1 MNKCLHR
8 FNVLAPKTAGEPRYF
23 LIRTVALPPM
33 GRAIRKSKGPAE
45 PQGGPSPSPVKP
57 KPWPM
62 PKEMRRVPSN
72 PSSPEASPSKPRQP
86 RRSSRARAKKQL
98 VENPASVAEA
108 LASLP
113 AADARLATDA
123 PVPLT
128 RGGARGSAATAA
140 GRARV
145 ERPGEASPATESGT
159 SDGDVPKDVRFETVG
174 GRARSADGAWLAW
187 TLTRPV
193 VRGKPD
199 TKRFSKKLPVTV
211 LVNGLS
217 NDGFQW
223 FGLNDALVAPDR
235 ALVAWDFR
243 GHGASGDP
251 RDLKTVT
258 VAGVADDLEQ
268 VLCDISARG
277 LADTEKVT
285 LVAYSMGCQ
294 VALEWCRAHA
304 QYVRGVAL
312 VLGTARRSMDSA
324 CRFPII
330 ADALAR
336 LMRAFPETFACLWGV
351 LFTLAHYFPR
361 IAHACARIAGIMRV
375 TYAQFAPFYEHARR
389 VSGAAQ
395 NAMLVSGQAHAAAD
409 VLALLDRREVPTL
422 VVSGGKDVAVNR
434 AAARAT
440 QQAAPRA
447 RYVHIPNACHA
458 GMVGERDAVAAALA
472 EFFRLERE
480 TNEFNRRRLMEAT
493 GMRSSPG
500 SPAKV
505 R

>member
-1 MNKCLHR
+1 M
-8 FNVLAPKTAGEPRYF
+8 
-23 LIRTVALPPM
+23 
-33 GRAIRKSKGPAE
+33 
-45 PQGGPSPSPVKP
+45 
-57 KPWPM
+57 
-62 PKEMRRVPSN
+62 
-72 PSSPEASPSKPRQP
+72 
-86 RRSSRARAKKQL
+86 
-98 VENPASVAEA
+98 
-108 LASLP
+108 
-113 AADARLATDA
+113 
-123 PVPLT
+123 
-128 RGGARGSAATAA
+128 
-140 GRARV
+140 
-145 ERPGEASPATESGT
+145 
-159 SDGDVPKDVRFETVG
+159 
-174 GRARSADGAWLAW
+174 
-187 TLTRPV
+187 
-193 VRGKPD
+193 
-199 TKRFSKKLPVTV
+199 TV

-361 IAHACARIAGIMRV
+361 IAHACARM
-375 TYAQFAPFYEHARR
+375 
-389 VSGAAQ
+389 
-395 NAMLVSGQAHAAAD
+395 
-409 VLALLDRREVPTL
+409 PTPSTCTHPCL
-422 VVSGGKDVAVNR
+422 CDPPCAF
-434 AAARAT
+434 
-440 QQAAPRA
+440 
-447 RYVHIPNACHA
+447 
-458 GMVGERDAVAAALA
+458 L
-472 EFFRLERE
+472 
-480 TNEFNRRRLMEAT
+480 
-493 GMRSSPG
+493 
-500 SPAKV
+500 
-505 R
+505 